1 MYWWSRSRAWS
12 LKFPWHPIRLFL
24 YSRNGEG
31 LAFEPGTD
39 EWRSLDV
46 SESQPQFADGYS
58 YLGMFEAKSDQVE
71 YGLIRPWVLCKRFS
85 VNWKSHLGSL
95 VSSSLVEFGRTS
107 FEQLLRSHH
116 RVDERW
122 VPNNTARI
130 PASQVRLVC
139 VYWPAILADAA
150 LVVAAGIW
158 IKLIPAAQKER
169 LYERAYLASRSQFC
183 ASCGYPR
190 SGLPS
195 GTCPEC
201 GVTVRRD
208 TEDSKS

>member
-12 LKFPWHPIRLFL
+12 LRFPWHPTRLFL

-39 EWRSLDV
+39 EWRRLGV

-71 YGLIRPWVLCKRFS
+71 YGLIRPWVLCKRFR
-85 VNWKSHLGSL
+85 VDWESHLGSL
-95 VSSSLVEFGRTS
+95 VSSRLVEFGRAS
-107 FEQLLRSHH
+107 FEQLLRNHH

-122 VPNNTARI
+122 VSNSTARI

-150 LVVAAGIW
+150 LILAAGIW
-158 IKLIPAAQKER
+158 IKLLSAAQEER
-169 LYERAYLASRSQFC
+169 RCEKAYLASRSQFC
-183 ASCGYPR
+183 PSCGYPR

-195 GTCPEC
+195 AICPEC
-201 GVTVRRD
+201 GFAMPPD
-208 TEDSKS
+208 AEDSAR